1 MPIVDPKHPLAT
13 GLRSLWLPSLD
24 AGESRLTNYARGE
37 AETMAFPATVGE
49 RPAWAVGS
57 VGPALDFDGIN
68 DYLSTTNLPW
78 QPLTEGGNITVAV
91 YAEVFAYPTSSTTEL
106 WSSQYAPG
114 TADRVIATLG
124 LRASSSTLRARINL
138 NEPGGSSGG
147 PSIAWPPLRTPFL
160 AVFTS
165 RSEFDHE
172 LATFAPGQGV
182 PSFALDTTGRQPL
195 ASFNPT
201 SEVIGNEIYA
211 GATDAAFSGRIYGV
225 WVWNRGFTRS
235 DITSFLLDPFG
246 LVAVPRL
253 GAGISQ
259 AASFDAQAVSAGT
272 LTTTWSLAAGAAS
285 SSAIATGK
293 ALSTAWSFVR
303 GNATSPADGTAAG
316 KSLATAWTVIG
327 GGATSANP
335 AGGKLLSTAWT
346 VIPGAA
352 ASTAT
357 AAGAGTITTTWS
369 VARGIAANVTPPRPL
384 GGSGFGPGLSARDRA
399 KIRNSMRRHLAE
411 HEGEKFWP
419 DPADL
424 TPEELEEW
432 ARKAEAEIAAEAAP
446 KGETPKQAAER
457 IDREVAAFMEAQ
469 AKRDR
474 DAILL
479 LMSY

>member
-285 SSAIATGK
+285 SSAIATG
-293 ALSTAWSFVR
+293 ASPLDRMELRPRQRDQPGRWHGGRQVARHRLDGDRRR
-303 GNATSPADGTAAG
+303 GNLGEPGRRQAAVHG
-316 KSLATAWTVIG
+316 LDRHPRRCRQHGDRGRRGHDHDDMERGAG
-327 GGATSANP
+327 HRRQRDATSALGRQRLRAGPVGARPGENP
-335 AGGKLLSTAWT
+335 QLHAPAPGGA
-346 VIPGAA
+346 
-352 ASTAT
+352 
-357 AAGAGTITTTWS
+357 
-369 VARGIAANVTPPRPL
+369 
-384 GGSGFGPGLSARDRA
+384 
-399 KIRNSMRRHLAE
+399 
-411 HEGEKFWP
+411 
-419 DPADL
+419 
-424 TPEELEEW
+424 
-432 ARKAEAEIAAEAAP
+432 
-446 KGETPKQAAER
+446 
-457 IDREVAAFMEAQ
+457 
-469 AKRDR
+469 
-474 DAILL
+474 
-479 LMSY
+479 